1 MHAEDTDTSE
11 ATETAA
17 SGDADGESSQS
28 SRSTRGADNL
38 GSWLAIGLGV
48 CVTTV
53 NIALAIRIWKLIF
66 VRATSGSLLYTLL
79 IASFLLG
86 LFLIGFGIALRRSP
100 ADHGG
105 SQRPRY
111 AAVATVLVTSAGA
124 FVMTISAANAVEPD
138 KPAPVTPK
146 ACADL
151 YQQAIPIH
159 QASKNF
165 RFLPNEPDQRRCD
178 INRLL
183 RTIGK

>member
-1 MHAEDTDTSE
+1 MHAEDTDTTQT
-11 ATETAA
+11 TETAVT
-17 SGDADGESSQS
+17 GDTESTSPPR
-28 SRSTRGADNL
+28 SRSKRGADNFA
-38 GSWLAIGLGV
+38 SWLAIGLGV
-48 CVTTV
+48 CVTIV

-66 VRATSGSLLYTLL
+66 VRATSGSLLFALL
-79 IASFLLG
+79 ISSFLLG
-86 LFLIGFGIALRRSP
+86 LFLVGLGIALRRSP

-105 SQRPRY
+105 SPRPRY
-111 AAVATVLVTSAGA
+111 AAAATVLVTSVGA
-124 FVMTISAANAVEPD
+124 FVMTISAANAAEPD
-138 KPAPVTPK
+138 KPVPVTPK